1 MLRFCFGFLL
11 CVCVLCA
18 KILFRTCSNAPCVR
32 RNACFCSPFNVP
44 SLSQLT
50 PHSLISSLLLSLPL
64 SLTHSFPLSLPLN
77 HSPPTS
83 GKKRY
88 LILRIGCLYYFANET
103 ASHPKGC
110 FTLSG
115 YKSVLVVFLLCC
127 IWKVFGEEQ
136 DVESLCHCLFLLST
150 SLPPSLPL
158 PLPPPLI

>member
-1 MLRFCFGFLL
+1 MCEAECLFL
-11 CVCVLCA
+11 
-18 KILFRTCSNAPCVR
+18 F
-32 RNACFCSPFNVP
+32 PFHYSFTFTTHP
-44 SLSQLT
+44 SLSHFLS
-50 PHSLISSLLLSLPL
+50 PSLPL

-127 IWKVFGEEQ
+127 IWEVFGKEQ
-136 DVESLCHCLFLLST
+136 DVKSLCHFLFLLST
-150 SLPPSLPL
+150 SLPPSLLL